1 MDPKP
6 PRNVSRHLRQTFL
19 TGLAVVLP
27 LFITLW
33 LLSALFRMVDGAVTP
48 WVRKALLLTRLPLA
62 SRPGLFE
69 SLAPAIGLL
78 VTLLLIYLA
87 GLLGTNLFG
96 VRILRAFDR
105 LILRIPVVRT
115 VYGGSKQLFEALG
128 STGRGSFSQV
138 VLAEYPR
145 KGVYTVGF
153 VTRDSLRTIA
163 PAMGPETMAA
173 VFLPTTPNP
182 TSGWIV
188 ILPREDLIPLSL
200 TVEEGLKLVVSGG
213 IVLPKRWEPN
223 PGIPAPGIGEASL

>member
-1 MDPKP
+1 MEGKP
-6 PRNVSRHLRQTFL
+6 PRTVSRHLRQTLL

-33 LLSALFRMVDGAVTP
+33 LLSALFNLVDGAVTP
-48 WVRKALLLTRLPLA
+48 WVKKSLVLTRFPLA

-69 SLAPAIGLL
+69 TLAPVIGVL

-87 GLLGTNLFG
+87 GLLSTNLFG
-96 VRILRAFDR
+96 VRMLRAFDR
-105 LILRIPVVRT
+105 LILRIPVVKA
-115 VYGGSKQLFEALG
+115 VYGGSKQLLEAL
-128 STGRGSFSQV
+128 SATGKGSFSQV

-153 VTRDSLRTIA
+153 VTREFLRTVS
-163 PAMGPETMAA
+163 PAMGPEPMAA

-188 ILPREDLIPLSL
+188 ILPREGLIPLSL
-200 TVEEGLKLVVSGG
+200 SVEEGLKLVVSGG
-213 IVLPKRWEPN
+213 IVLPERWEMSAGMPV
-223 PGIPAPGIGEASL
+223 AGIGDTPL